1 MSLLQQMTGDSE
13 VSLLYSYH
21 GCLTGDDT
29 RKEERMFGYRS
40 KHGDQKLR
48 VEKMQYVDGT

>member
-29 RKEERMFGYRS
+29 RKEERMFGYRN
-40 KHGDQKLR
+40 KHGTR
-48 VEKMQYVDGT
+48 VPERKSGENAIC